1 MTNPSKA
8 KGTAW
13 ESAVVNWLRSTAG
26 FDARRKVQAGGLGD
40 QGDITV
46 EETPW
51 LVIEAKA
58 AKAHDF
64 AGWVGEA
71 NIEARNA
78 GVSTGVVW
86 VKRRGKASPQDGYV
100 VMDGATFRGLLSRFV
115 ALETALLDHECEGG
129 LSLRCDE

>member
-26 FDARRKVQAGGLGD
+26 FDARRKVQAGGLD

-86 VKRRGKASPQDGYV
+86 AKRRGKSSPQDGYV

-115 ALETALLDHECEGG
+115 ALETALVDCETE
-129 LSLRCDE
+129 LSLRFDE